1 MVNVVCP
8 SRYKIS
14 RREIKQMAEEL
25 LKKEDIPSHYIL
37 NIIFVGRNKM
47 KAVALK
53 YKNEDQALPVLSF
66 AYDQEKDNL
75 YGEIFICY
83 PQMVLLA
90 AEREKKVDQTLAWL
104 IKHGIDNIINK

>member
-1 MVNVVCP
+1 L
-8 SRYKIS
+8 
-14 RREIKQMAEEL
+14 AESFL
-25 LKKEDIPSHYIL
+25 RKENIPDHYIL
-37 NIIFVGRNKM
+37 NIIFVGKNKM
-47 KAVALK
+47 KTVSLR
-53 YKNEDQALPVLSF
+53 YKNENEALPVLSF
-66 AYDQEKDNL
+66 AYDMEKDNL

>member
-14 RREIKQMAEEL
+14 RREIKQMAEEF
-25 LKKEDIPSHYIL
+25 LKKEGVPSHYIL

-47 KAVALK
+47 KAVALR
-53 YKNEDQALPVLSF
+53 YKNESEALPVLSF
-66 AYDQEKDNL
+66 AYKQEKDNL
-75 YGEIFICY
+75 FGEIFICY

-104 IKHGIDNIINK
+104 VKHGIDNIINK